1 MHPEE
6 SIVFQGLIEYIW
18 TSRVRLYHY
27 VKSLQTVIQLG
38 ILLLWWQR
46 HGRMVFF
53 CSRSSQRVFGANTS

>member
-1 MHPEE
+1 MHKTLQMLVPSAHPEE

-27 VKSLQTVIQLG
+27 VKSLQTVVQLG

-46 HGRMVFF
+46 HGRMRK
-53 CSRSSQRVFGANTS
+53 CSFW